1 MNFFKSILLSLVLA
15 NAIYA
20 VQTIAVLE
28 IIPKTEV
35 DITISEMQL
44 ISDEL
49 RRQAMLTL
57 PRDKFSILTREN
69 FMLLLKDAGPIH
81 EGNVIEL
88 GRALKADIVSK
99 GNVFIFDGELTV
111 HVELYDSRSGNML
124 SSMTVKSRN
133 VQELLEAVTKH
144 APPMF
149 AALYKPEPIAEILP
163 PPCPEIPAPVP
174 CPECKQ
180 QPESKKIPTWVAV
193 GSHILGIAFLSYGFF
208 QYYQSNSHYKD
219 YATLLAEEHTKSKKD
234 QYDDKLDRANNEGFR
249 GNIGV
254 GIGSVFMAISLG
266 LHINF

>member
-1 MNFFKSILLSLVLA
+1 
-15 NAIYA
+15 
-20 VQTIAVLE
+20 LE

-57 PRDKFSILTREN
+57 PQDKFSILTREN

-111 HVELYDSRSGNML
+111 HVELYDSKSGNML
-124 SSMTVKSRN
+124 SSMTAKSRN
-133 VQELLEAVTKH
+133 VQELLEAVAKH

-149 AALYKPEPIAEILP
+149 AALYKPEPIAEIPPPP

-180 QPESKKIPTWVAV
+180 HSEPKNTPNWIAI
-193 GSHILGIAFLSYGFF
+193 GSNILGIAFLSYGYF
-208 QYYQSNSHYKD
+208 QYYQANKHYND
-219 YATLLAEEHTKSKKD
+219 YATLLAGEHTKSKKD
-234 QYDDKLDRANNEGFR
+234 QYDDKLDRANKERLR
-249 GNIGV
+249 GNIGI
-254 GIGSVFMAISLG
+254 GIGSVFMAVSLG